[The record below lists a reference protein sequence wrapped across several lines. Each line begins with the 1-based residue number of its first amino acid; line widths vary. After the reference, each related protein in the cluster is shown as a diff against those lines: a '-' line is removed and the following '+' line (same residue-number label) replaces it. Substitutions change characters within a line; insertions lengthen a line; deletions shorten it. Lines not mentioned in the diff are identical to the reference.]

1 MQHCFADDA
10 QVAGIAH
17 SFVILNLFQD
27 NEPQSHVIPIT
38 VNYGDRALNS
48 GLQLR
53 NYGDSA
59 LNYCFFCILGIP
71 LTGASSPK

>member
-1 MQHCFADDA
+1 MHRSKAKAKIMQHCFADDA

-53 NYGDSA
+53 E
-59 LNYCFFCILGIP
+59 LR
-71 LTGASSPK
+71 

>member
-1 MQHCFADDA
+1 MHRSKAKAKIMQHCFADDA

-38 VNYGDRALNS
+38 VNYGE
-48 GLQLR
+48 
-53 NYGDSA
+53 
-59 LNYCFFCILGIP
+59 I
-71 LTGASSPK
+71 TVTVH